1 MAAKAGNRRV
11 APDFD
16 ATADATKE
24 SSVGFKSG
32 TDVNRS
38 EGNDMGLYDFIKDK
52 VLGHGGPD
60 PEAIMKKVHDLGL
73 NVQNLG
79 VTVADKTATV
89 TGLAVNRAE
98 ASKVVMAVGNNDGI
112 DKVDNQ
118 MRVPLSSIQP
128 AAAPDADDHADE
140 DKVTFH
146 KVESGDTLSAI
157 AKKVYG
163 DANKYPVI
171 FEANKPML
179 SDPNKIYPGQMLRI
193 PAL

>member
-1 MAAKAGNRRV
+1 M
-11 APDFD
+11 
-16 ATADATKE
+16 
-24 SSVGFKSG
+24 S
-32 TDVNRS
+32 
-38 EGNDMGLYDFIKDK
+38 LYDFIKDK
-52 VLGHGGPD
+52 LLGHGSAD
-60 PEAIMKKVHDLGL
+60 PEKIKASVTALGL
-73 NVQNLG
+73 QVSNLG
-79 VTVADKTATV
+79 VTVAGGVATV

-112 DKVDNQ
+112 QKVDNQ
-118 MRVPLSSIQP
+118 MRVPLASIKP
-128 AAAPDADDHADE
+128 AGGTAAPAGDDHADE

-163 DANKYPVI
+163 DASKYPVI

-193 PAL
+193 PAQ